1 MRIFRKS
8 TESFQNSHTIEF
20 QGAKKPQ
27 LISQV
32 TKCFSLNLD
41 QNINLSAGKDE
52 EFYQQKKFKSSENY
66 DSTSQERKLE
76 ISHSMKRLSS
86 IIIRRLIKG
95 KRKEIS

>member
-41 QNINLSAGKDE
+41 QNINLSAGKVE
-52 EFYQQKKFKSSENY
+52 EFISKGNSKALKITIQRLKKENW
-66 DSTSQERKLE
+66 R
-76 ISHSMKRLSS
+76 
-86 IIIRRLIKG
+86 
-95 KRKEIS
+95 